1 MKDDLMLILVLYKKF
16 SQNKTNEAMHDFIE
30 IQEKIVIL
38 KSFFEKTFKDKP
50 YTVNILL
57 WNDGDYRLELRHGVD
72 DKVFVFRYDKSDDKI
87 SGLEEVMLSKA
98 IKVDALGN
106 HYYVPEELIPY
117 LNDRIQTFLMAT
129 DYTPDMNSKHYA

>member
-1 MKDDLMLILVLYKKF
+1 
-16 SQNKTNEAMHDFIE
+16 MHDFIE